1 MNILLENQFK
11 KSQKNLELKQKL
23 GGALNTMK
31 YFAVDRKEGKYTILQ
46 DTQTHKLYEV
56 KSSKLPPFLK
66 DGDIVKKI
74 GFNTYEF
81 DFFKT
86 NETKNQIKE
95 TYNNIFL
102 KEEQQT

>member
-1 MNILLENQFK
+1 MNIFLENQFRK
-11 KSQKNLELKQKL
+11 PHKNLELKNNL

-31 YFAVDRKEGKYTILQ
+31 YFAVDRTEGKYTILQ
-46 DTQTHKLYEV
+46 DTQTHKLHEV

-86 NETKNQIKE
+86 NEAKNQIKE
-95 TYNNIFL
+95 TYNNLFL